1 MSRRDRL
8 REARLAEA
16 RVLYLRARS
25 HSGIARL
32 RARLR
37 RHRGAWLLGS
47 GFGAGL
53 LAARVPVRGVL
64 RAGSGLLRIIGML
77 RLPLGALIVG
87 SGLLHERNPPAEGD
101 A

>member
-1 MSRRDRL
+1 MSRRERL
-8 REARLAEA
+8 RDARLAEA
-16 RVLYLRARS
+16 RALYLRARA
-25 HSGIARL
+25 HSCTARL

-37 RHRGAWLLGS
+37 RHGGAWLLGS

-53 LAARVPVRGVL
+53 LAARVPVRGML
-64 RAGSGLLRIIGML
+64 RAGSGMLRIIGML

-87 SGLLHERNPPAEGD
+87 SGLLHERKPPAEGD